1 MREGNGWMISYLR
14 NPHARQVTIDG
25 ANGQA
30 VLESDMKD
38 AGVKCKAVLP
48 KVAEVVQA
56 SAQFEQSLFADKI
69 CHAEQPALEQAVS
82 NCEHRAIGSGG
93 GFGYSSIMEGADISL
108 LESVV
113 LAHWSCAN
121 AKEKKKQKISY

>member
-1 MREGNGWMISYLR
+1 MISYLR

-56 SAQFEQSLFADKI
+56 AAQFEQNLFADKI
-69 CHAEQPALEQAVS
+69 CHADQPALEQAVS

-93 GFGYSSIMEGADISL
+93 GFGYSSIME